1 MRNRGSFR
9 IITEVAWPLTV
20 LFVFHCYSTYG
31 PNPPPVVNIIV
42 DGEAY
47 NARYVFFSSDLYTP
61 PYENNALDLLFSDSQ
76 WDIVTMKHIYF
87 FVVYCLSKQGH
98 LSSQIYISTS
108 HWLWYTTFLT
118 EQKNS
123 QCMDLLYWHKSSR
136 LLFILLRWQV
146 CICLDIEDY
155 CLYTEGSHPESRPMT
170 KNALA

>member
-1 MRNRGSFR
+1 M
-9 IITEVAWPLTV
+9 EYCD
-20 LFVFHCYSTYG
+20 H
-31 PNPPPVVNIIV
+31 
-42 DGEAY
+42 EAY
-47 NARYVFFSSDLYTP
+47 S
-61 PYENNALDLLFSDSQ
+61 LFCC
-76 WDIVTMKHIYF
+76 V
-87 FVVYCLSKQGH
+87 LSKQTGP

-136 LLFILLRWQV
+136 LLLNLLRWQV
-146 CICLDIEDY
+146 CICLDIEGY